1 LCAAFKGINARMD
14 MSVWRSPSPWPPS
27 ETSVKDYVDQ
37 YCKCVPPGYD
47 VGYRDLLR
55 INAALVAAGLREAYS
70 SRLNAGWPESSA
82 RSYALLRSDS
92 LLGAASAWDRSRAA
106 TSPQCPVPLVAVQR
120 FAAVVA
126 DLFEAFTRVP
136 LVHKLLPALP
146 PPLVTFATEP
156 DLGPAS
162 LIANEVR
169 KYTTADID
177 IVSQPFGYAEVPL
190 LWGLL
195 AHETSGHCAMHRIEG
210 FVDELSRMCANSV
223 GSSAAGINLWGI
235 WAEEAAADVLGLLNV
250 GPSFAL
256 SLGAWLKMSKPTET
270 MNTSI
275 AILGPDLTDKH
286 PVDPLRLSVLKGA
299 VGKLVDYERS
309 RDRWTEAIDAAIA
322 GAAPGVQS
330 FDLLYG
336 DPLHPKP
343 IPRSQLQQEAE
354 KIGATIVTSR
364 FASLGHRGI
373 QRIMTWTED
382 DESRAAAVKEAAA
395 KRAGTLSVA
404 DADDAHL
411 LAGATMALA
420 DDPTL
425 YCSLNRRLNDAF
437 DESFRKDEIFRGWH
451 PH

>member
-1 LCAAFKGINARMD
+1 
-14 MSVWRSPSPWPPS
+14 
-27 ETSVKDYVDQ
+27 
-37 YCKCVPPGYD
+37 
-47 VGYRDLLR
+47 
-55 INAALVAAGLREAYS
+55 
-70 SRLNAGWPESSA
+70 
-82 RSYALLRSDS
+82 
-92 LLGAASAWDRSRAA
+92 
-106 TSPQCPVPLVAVQR
+106 
-120 FAAVVA
+120 
-126 DLFEAFTRVP
+126 
-136 LVHKLLPALP
+136 VHKLLPALP